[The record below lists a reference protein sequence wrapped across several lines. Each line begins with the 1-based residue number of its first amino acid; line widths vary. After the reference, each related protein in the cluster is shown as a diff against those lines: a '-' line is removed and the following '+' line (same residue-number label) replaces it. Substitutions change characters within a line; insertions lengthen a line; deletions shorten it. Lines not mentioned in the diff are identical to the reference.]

1 MKRTTK
7 VTAVTAAALAVG
19 AAAWVFIL
27 IRAIEWPALEI
38 EKGDLGPNVN

>member
-19 AAAWVFIL
+19 AAAWIFVL
-27 IRAIEWPALEI
+27 LRSLEAPNLDIRADDPIP
-38 EKGDLGPNVN
+38 K